1 MGWNGSKRQRRTNLS
16 VRLASIHHYRVVTPF
31 RIKTWKNTRCF
42 QLPANPQMVYKL
54 QKKSWGQKGE
64 LKFKLN
70 NYILMC
76 VPVLI
81 AVRSPF
87 IVSLSVSSSSSPVII
102 SNSVAILLCYSCIN
116 LAFGTEELN
125 QVMIKI
131 ELEGPTGT
139 AWPPTGVF

>member
-1 MGWNGSKRQRRTNLS
+1 MEAKDKDEPTSAFVLRPHPSLSSRYTFSDKNLKKILDVFS
-16 VRLASIHHYRVVTPF
+16 FSCLLIPKWF
-31 RIKTWKNTRCF
+31 INC
-42 QLPANPQMVYKL
+42 
-54 QKKSWGQKGE
+54 KKSWGQKGE

>member
-1 MGWNGSKRQRRTNLS
+1 
-16 VRLASIHHYRVVTPF
+16 
-31 RIKTWKNTRCF
+31 
-42 QLPANPQMVYKL
+42 MVYKL
-54 QKKSWGQKGE
+54 QKSWGQKGE

>member
-1 MGWNGSKRQRRTNLS
+1 MEWKQKTKTNQPQRSSCVHPSLSSRYTFSDKNLKKILDVFS
-16 VRLASIHHYRVVTPF
+16 CLLIPKWF
-31 RIKTWKNTRCF
+31 INC
-42 QLPANPQMVYKL
+42 
-54 QKKSWGQKGE
+54 KKSWGQKGE

-87 IVSLSVSSSSSPVII
+87 IVSLSVSSSSLVVII

>member
-31 RIKTWKNTRCF
+31 RIKTWKKILDVFSCLLIPKWFINC
-42 QLPANPQMVYKL
+42 
-54 QKKSWGQKGE
+54 KKSWGQKGE

>member
-31 RIKTWKNTRCF
+31 RIKTWKKILDVFSCLLIPKWFINC
-42 QLPANPQMVYKL
+42 
-54 QKKSWGQKGE
+54 KKSWGQKGE

-87 IVSLSVSSSSSPVII
+87 IVSLSVSSSSLVVII

>member
-1 MGWNGSKRQRRTNLS
+1 
-16 VRLASIHHYRVVTPF
+16 
-31 RIKTWKNTRCF
+31 
-42 QLPANPQMVYKL
+42 
-54 QKKSWGQKGE
+54 
-64 LKFKLN
+64 
-70 NYILMC
+70 MC

>member
-31 RIKTWKNTRCF
+31 RIKTWKKILDVFSCLLIPKWFINC
-42 QLPANPQMVYKL
+42 
-54 QKKSWGQKGE
+54 KKSWGQKGE

-81 AVRSPF
+81 AVCSPF
-87 IVSLSVSSSSSPVII
+87 IVSLSLSSSSSPVII

>member
-31 RIKTWKNTRCF
+31 RIKTWKKILDVFSCLLIPKWFINC
-42 QLPANPQMVYKL
+42 
-54 QKKSWGQKGE
+54 KKSWGQKGE

-102 SNSVAILLCYSCIN
+102 SNSVTILLCYSCIN